1 MGAKWNLN
9 KVCHQL
15 GPGPIEPAH
24 GKWAGLLSGSG
35 PIPNDQ
41 TPLGGTRAGDCT
53 YPTRL

>member
-15 GPGPIEPAH
+15 GPGPFEPAH

-41 TPLGGTRAGDCT
+41 SPLGGTRAGDCT